1 MEGGVVKEHRRRTG
15 WAIGRA
21 WPPHNRGARPR
32 RVVRTT
38 RERTMCYHLY
48 TMRTAAYAADREGMM
63 MKQSTLWLG
72 SGLSVLA
79 AAGLLGLRHA
89 SADPVIATV
98 AVGRAPWRVVVDGA
112 SGRVFVVNRGGGT
125 VSVLDS
131 ASASLV
137 ATAPVGSDPVAAAV
151 DERTRRVFVS
161 NNGDATVS
169 VLDARTGGLVRTTMV
184 GTSPQWLAVDARTG
198 RVFVP
203 NRSDNT
209 VSVLD
214 AATGAVVRTVAVG
227 VLPSVAAVD
236 ARTNRVFVR
245 CNSGYVDVLDARDG
259 TMLRAT
265 RVGSAPWGQ
274 VAVDEQTGR
283 VFVTN
288 PHDQTVSVLDARD
301 GVVLHTVAIGA
312 EGYQPIVDARTGH
325 VVVVGP
331 AGVEGR
337 AIVLDARDGA
347 LLRTVAQG
355 YSPWPAIASTGGG
368 AVLIGSVGH
377 TDSMGDTTGR
387 GSVSVLDARD
397 GVAGRVVPV
406 GVFPVD
412 MAVDRRTGHAFV
424 VNYTARWSDGGP
436 VGAAAPEG
444 WWASARR
451 WLSRR
456 VALVPPPALPPPS
469 VNGSVTVL
477 DVSRL

>member
-1 MEGGVVKEHRRRTG
+1 MRR
-15 WAIGRA
+15 I
-21 WPPHNRGARPR
+21 
-32 RVVRTT
+32 
-38 RERTMCYHLY
+38 
-48 TMRTAAYAADREGMM
+48 MRIMM

-79 AAGLLGLRHA
+79 AAGVLGLRHA

-112 SGRVFVVNRGGGT
+112 SGRVFVVNRGDGT

-131 ASASLV
+131 AAASLV
-137 ATAPVGSDPVAAAV
+137 TTTLVGSDPVAAAV
-151 DERTRRVFVS
+151 DERTRRVFVA

-184 GTSPQWLAVDARTG
+184 GTSPQWLAVDERTA

-214 AATGAVVRTVAVG
+214 ATTGAVVRTVTVG
-227 VLPSVAAVD
+227 LLPSVVAVD
-236 ARTNRVFVR
+236 ARTDRVFVR
-245 CNSGYVDVLDARDG
+245 CNSGQVDVLDARDG

-274 VAVDEQTGR
+274 VAADEQSGR

-288 PHDQTVSVLDARD
+288 PHDRTVSVLDARD
-301 GVVLHTVAIGA
+301 GVILGTIAIGA
-312 EGYQPIVDARTGH
+312 DGYRPIVDARTGH
-325 VVVVGP
+325 VVVAGP
-331 AGVEGR
+331 AGAVGR
-337 AIVLDARDGA
+337 AVVLDARSGV
-347 LLRTVAQG
+347 LLRTVVQG
-355 YSPWPAIASTGGG
+355 YSPWPAVASTGGG

-387 GSVSVLDARD
+387 GLVSVLDARD
-397 GVAGRVVPV
+397 GAAGRVVPV

-412 MAVDRRTGHAFV
+412 MAVDTRTRHAFV

-436 VGAAAPEG
+436 VGGATPEG
-444 WWASARR
+444 WWAPAQR

-456 VALVPPPALPPPS
+456 VSLVPPPRRPPPS
-469 VNGSVTVL
+469 TNGSVTVL

>member
-1 MEGGVVKEHRRRTG
+1 MMRR
-15 WAIGRA
+15 W
-21 WPPHNRGARPR
+21 
-32 RVVRTT
+32 
-38 RERTMCYHLY
+38 
-48 TMRTAAYAADREGMM
+48 
-63 MKQSTLWLG
+63 TLWLG
-72 SGLSVLA
+72 SALLVLA
-79 AAGLLGLRHA
+79 VAGLLGLRYA
-89 SADPVIATV
+89 RADPVIATV

-137 ATAPVGSDPVAAAV
+137 ATSPVGADPVAAAV
-151 DERTRRVFVS
+151 DERTGRVFVA

-169 VLDARTGGLVRTTMV
+169 VLDARTGALVRTTIV

-214 AATGAVVRTVAVG
+214 AATGAVVRTVAVD
-227 VLPSVAAVD
+227 VLPSVAVVD

-245 CNSGYVDVLDARDG
+245 CNSGRVDVLDARDG

-265 RVGSAPWGQ
+265 RVGTAPWGQ
-274 VAVDEQTGR
+274 AAVDEQTGR

-312 EGYQPIVDARTGH
+312 EGYRPIVDARTGH

-331 AGVEGR
+331 AGAAGR
-337 AIVLDARDGA
+337 AVVLDARSGA

-355 YSPWPAIASTGGG
+355 YSPWPAVASTGSG

-387 GSVSVLDARD
+387 GSVSVLDAHE
-397 GVAGRVVPV
+397 GAIGRVVPV

-412 MAVDRRTGHAFV
+412 MAVDARTGHAFV

-436 VGAAAPEG
+436 VGGAAPEG
-444 WWASARR
+444 WWASAQR

-456 VALVPPPALPPPS
+456 VSLVPPPPPRPPS